1 MTDTVVHR
9 GSCHCGAVRFE
20 VDGPL
25 DEVLDCNC
33 TICTKKGFLHWIVP
47 PTRFR
52 LLSGEL
58 ATYTFGT
65 HTAKHTFCARCGMHP
80 FYTPRSHPD
89 HVDVNVRCL
98 DDVDPRTIA
107 AQPYDGRGDWEAARA
122 ALDRPAPAPACIDL
136 REKLALFHDAWNPR
150 VIAALNGQ
158 EVKLARLEG
167 PFTLHAHA
175 GADELFLVVQGRFRM
190 ELRDRAID
198 LTEGQMIVIP
208 RGVEHR
214 PVADEG
220 ECAVLLFE
228 PAGVV
233 NTGDAAAE
241 ARTRATLERI

>member
-1 MTDTVVHR
+1 
-9 GSCHCGAVRFE
+9 
-20 VDGPL
+20 
-25 DEVLDCNC
+25 
-33 TICTKKGFLHWIVP
+33 
-47 PTRFR
+47 
-52 LLSGEL
+52 
-58 ATYTFGT
+58 
-65 HTAKHTFCARCGMHP
+65 MHP

-167 PFTLHAHA
+167 PFIWHAHA